1 MARFKSVGDPG
12 TGEKLG
18 ENVSRVINADG
29 SFNVLKHGASFS
41 LKDAYQELISMK
53 AWKFFVIIFSGYFAM
68 NAAFAV
74 GYMIIGV
81 DALSGIESQS
91 VLQDFWAAFFFST
104 QTFTTVGYGAI
115 SPTGVAA
122 SMLASVEAMFGLL
135 SFSVATGLVYG
146 RFARPST
153 RFRFSEKA
161 IIAPYQ
167 DGKALMFRLAN
178 ERSNLVMHLKASVLL
193 SLLNENENGSRT
205 RKYYQLELETD
216 NIIFFPLNWTIVHP
230 LTENSPLH
238 DMKEEDLKLL
248 SAEILVQVQGYDET
262 FAHDVHVRN
271 SYTWDEIEWNARFV
285 PAYHVN
291 ENGNVVMD
299 LNKIDEFD
307 RVNSD

>member
-1 MARFKSVGDPG
+1 MRKSVKDPG

-29 SFNVLKHGASFS
+29 SFNVLKMGARFS
-41 LKDAYQELISMK
+41 LKDTYQYMVSVSIFHFFLI
-53 AWKFFVIIFSGYFAM
+53 ILGGYFLM
-68 NAAFAV
+68 NAVFAC
-74 GYMIIGV
+74 GYVLIGV
-81 DALSGIESQS
+81 DALSGVTSQG
-91 VLQDFWAAFFFST
+91 LFHDFWTAFFFST

-115 SPTGVAA
+115 APKGMAA
-122 SMLASVEAMFGLL
+122 SLLASVEALFGLL

-161 IIAPYQ
+161 IIAPYK

-178 ERSNLVMHLKASVLL
+178 ERSNLVMHLKANVLL
-193 SLLNENENGSRT
+193 SMLNVQENGART
-205 RKYYQLELETD
+205 RKYFQLELETD

-230 LTENSPLH
+230 LTENSPLYGLS
-238 DMKEEDLKLL
+238 EPDLKTS

-262 FAHDVHVRN
+262 FAQTVHVRN
-271 SYTWDEIEWNARFV
+271 SYTWNEVTWNAAFV

-291 ENGNVVMD
+291 DEGTVVMD
-299 LNKIDEFD
+299 LEKIGVYEKL
-307 RVNSD
+307 